1 MPLPRAPCVYILAS
15 RRQGTLYTGVTSN
28 LAQRVFQ
35 HREGLTP
42 GFATRYGCNRLVF
55 YESYERIVDA
65 IAPEKQIKGG
75 SRAKKIALIEA
86 MNPEWKDLYG
96 NLA

>member
-1 MPLPRAPCVYILAS
+1 MPRAPCVYILAN

-28 LAQRVFQ
+28 LAQRIFQ
-35 HREGLTP
+35 HRDGMTP

-55 YESYERIVDA
+55 YEAYERMDEA
-65 IAPEKQIKGG
+65 IAREKQIKGG
-75 SRAKKIALIEA
+75 SRAKKIALIETS
-86 MNPEWKDLYG
+86 NPERKDLYE